1 MNPIDDE
8 RKRAQIALA
17 LRELEYLMSM
27 PAYAEQNRI
36 LAKNLFDRFQAF
48 VAAGF
53 TPEQALTLV
62 AKP

>member
-1 MNPIDDE
+1 MTAPDDE
-8 RKRAQIALA
+8 SNRSKMAQL
-17 LRELEYLMSM
+17 LRELEYQMST

-48 VAAGF
+48 MAAGF